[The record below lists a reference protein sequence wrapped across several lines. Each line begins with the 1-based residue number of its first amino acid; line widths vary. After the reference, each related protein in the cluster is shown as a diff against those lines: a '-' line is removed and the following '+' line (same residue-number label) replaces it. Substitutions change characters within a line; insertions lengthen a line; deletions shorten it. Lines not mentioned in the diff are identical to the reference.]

1 MYLNPSFGKVGHKL
15 RKIRKSYGWTLQEA
29 CDKVKELSIQ
39 VSQENESFK
48 EVKLNPAHLSKIEN
62 NAVDTSDYYIA
73 LLCEAYQV
81 KLSEIYKDSDDD
93 SNNPT
98 QLLHLPP
105 HMRDFI
111 SNPENFYLLNMAH
124 NMKKFSESELNTIRE
139 FMRLINI

>member
-15 RKIRKSYGWTLQEA
+15 RQIRKNYGWTLQEA
-29 CDKVKELSIQ
+29 CDKVKELSVE
-39 VSQENESFK
+39 VSKEHSNLK

-62 NAVDTSDYYIA
+62 NSIDTSDYYIA

-81 KLSEIYKDSDDD
+81 KISELYKDSDDES
-93 SNNPT
+93 SNSA

-105 HMRDFI
+105 HIREFI
-111 SNPENFYLLNMAH
+111 ANPENYYLLNMAH
-124 NMKKFSESELNTIRE
+124 NMSKFSEKELNTIRD